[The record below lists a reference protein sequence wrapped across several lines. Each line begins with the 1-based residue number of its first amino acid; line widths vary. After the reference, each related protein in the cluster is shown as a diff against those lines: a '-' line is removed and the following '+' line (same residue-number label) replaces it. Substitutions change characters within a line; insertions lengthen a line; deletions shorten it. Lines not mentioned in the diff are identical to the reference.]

1 MDRSEN
7 ESKKIPIKLSME
19 EETDQM
25 VDSCILNRDRQK
37 YKTIKDYICAAV
49 CSFAE
54 KEPIQEVVLS
64 EQAEDHL
71 CEKLAGRLAAEGYR
85 YKPERPGL

>member
-1 MDRSEN
+1 
-7 ESKKIPIKLSME
+7 ME

-49 CSFAE
+49 RSFAG
-54 KEPIQEVVLS
+54 KEPIQEVILS
-64 EQAEDHL
+64 EQAEDRL
-71 CEKLAGRLAAEGYR
+71 CEKLAGRLAAVGYR